1 VSLRRLALLGLLLAL
16 GLSAC
21 STLGYYAHLGQS
33 QWQLM
38 RAREPIRDILADP
51 QRDAELRRRLQL
63 TLEARAWASQALGL
77 PDNGS
82 YTRYADLQR
91 PFVVWNVFAAPELS
105 LEPVEH
111 CFPIAGCVAY
121 RGYYRE
127 DLAREEAARLE
138 AQGYETYVAG
148 VPAYSTLGWFD
159 DPLLNTMLRWNDD
172 HLIDTLFHELAHQR
186 LYLPGD
192 TAFNESYATFV
203 GEEGLRQ
210 WRAMRG
216 LPPEAPLFALRE
228 NGFVAL
234 LQDSRE
240 RLRAAYEQAGDEAA
254 KRLAKAAAFERLQQ
268 DYAALRASWGGWGG
282 YDRFFATPMNNAKL
296 LPFALYHQHVAAFA
310 SLFAREG
317 RDWPRFH
324 AAAQQL
330 SKLRPDERESRL
342 TQLAADA
349 PTP

>member
-1 VSLRRLALLGLLLAL
+1 MKAVWLALLAVGAS
-16 GLSAC
+16 LSAC
-21 STLGYYAHLGQS
+21 SSLGYYTHLGQG
-33 QWQLM
+33 QWQLLQ
-38 RAREPIRDILADP
+38 AREPIRDILADP
-51 QRDAELRRRLQL
+51 RRDPELRRRLQL
-63 TLEARAWASQALGL
+63 SLEARAWASQTLGL

-91 PFVVWNVFAAPELS
+91 PYVVWNVFAAPELS
-105 LEPVEH
+105 LDAVEH

-127 DLAREEAARLE
+127 DLAQAEAERLQ

-192 TAFNESYATFV
+192 TAFNESYASFV

-210 WRAMRG
+210 WRAARG
-216 LPPEAPLFALRE
+216 LPPEAPLFAARE
-228 NGFVAL
+228 QAFVSL
-234 LQDSRE
+234 VGDTRE
-240 RLRAAYEQAGDEAA
+240 RLQAAYQQAGDAA
-254 KRLAKAAAFERLQQ
+254 GQRAAKAAAFEQLRQ
-268 DYAALRASWGGWGG
+268 DYAALRARWGGWPG
-282 YDRFFATPMNNAKL
+282 YDRYFETPLNNAKL
-296 LPFALYHQHVAAFA
+296 LPFALYHSQVAAFA
-310 SLFAREG
+310 ALYAREG
-317 RDWPRFH
+317 RDWSRFH

-330 SKLRPDERESRL
+330 SRLDADQRESRL
-342 TQLAADA
+342 AELAADA